1 VARVSAI
8 LSSKRNPLTIAGVT
22 VQPGSRQTI
31 DIPLPSFYTQ
41 SSACMP
47 VQIVHGR
54 KSGPCLLVCA
64 AIHGDEINGVE
75 IVRRILAHKLLD
87 RIQGTLIAIPVVNV
101 FGFVSKSRYLPDRR
115 DLNRSFPGSETG
127 SMASRLANILMTEII
142 PHCTQVIDLH
152 TGAVNRENLPQIR
165 AKIIG
170 EPDIEEMARAFG
182 VPVILNSEL
191 IDGSFRMAA
200 RDHEIPVLLYEAGEA
215 LRFNE
220 VAIRAGVKGIM
231 GVMSHLG
238 MRKKSTR
245 HRNSDT
251 LIATSSQW
259 LRASQSG
266 ILRSIVAIGS
276 KVESGEILAY
286 INDPMGENGEA
297 IVSPISGIVIGR
309 TNLPLVFEGEAVFH
323 IANYK
328 KAGAVSDSIE
338 AYQDELDPLSDS
350 VESDEPPL
358 M

>member
-1 VARVSAI
+1 
-8 LSSKRNPLTIAGVT
+8 LSSKRDPITIAGVT
-22 VQPGSRQTI
+22 IQPGSRQTI
-31 DIPLPSFYTQ
+31 DIPLPSFYTH

-47 VQIVHGR
+47 VHVVHGR
-54 KSGPCLLVCA
+54 KQGPCLLVCA

-75 IVRRILAHKLLD
+75 IVRRILAHKLLN
-87 RIQGTLIAIPVVNV
+87 RIDGTLIAIPVVNV

-115 DLNRSFPGSETG
+115 DLNRAFPGSETG
-127 SMASRLANILMTEII
+127 SMASRLANTLMTEII

-165 AKIIG
+165 AKIRG
-170 EPDIEEMARAFG
+170 ESDTEEMARAFG

-220 VAIRAGVKGIM
+220 VAIRAGVKGIL

-245 HRNSDT
+245 HFNTDT

-276 KVESGEILAY
+276 KVESGEIMAY
-286 INDPMGENGEA
+286 INDPMGENSEA
-297 IVSPISGIVIGR
+297 IVSPITGIVIGR

-328 KAGAVSDSIE
+328 KADTVSDSIE
-338 AYQDELDPLSDS
+338 AHQDELDPLSDS
-350 VESDEPPL
+350 IESDEPPL